1 MVYNVIVLLGREQ
14 FFVFVFLNR
23 RQQDDIL
30 AFHLKIETTLLPF
43 LILRHL
49 PLQ

>member
-14 FFVFVFLNR
+14 FFVFLNR